1 MAIINSTVMGKSK
14 GKIGNVVTTTLK
26 GQVIAKSRNYHPANP
41 KTEGQ
46 VNSRGK
52 MSNAVKAWQFLSIFL
67 VHINALR
74 KPVESNYNAFIRL
87 AKNLFNDAVAGSA
100 SEAAGQL
107 VDMSFGSSNFAQV
120 TGIVNNVTT
129 ANVSFSTGG
138 LPWISGTKVR
148 VISFDSVSGDQK
160 VTERDVT
167 EIEWNAGTANVL
179 NSCVDNYNAG
189 AYLYC
194 TTEKKCSTITIGM
207 P

>member
-1 MAIINSTVMGKSK
+1 MAVINSTVMGKSK
-14 GKIGNVVTTTLK
+14 GKIGNVVTTVLK

-46 VNSRGK
+46 VNSRSK

-87 AKNLFNDAVAGSA
+87 SKNLFSDFLSNTA

-107 VDMSFGSSNFAQV
+107 VDMTVGQSNFAHV
-120 TGIVNNVTT
+120 VSVLNNVTT
-129 ANVSFSTGG
+129 AVVTFTTGG
-138 LPWISGTKVR
+138 LPWSNDTKVR
-148 VISFDSVSGDQK
+148 VISFDSVSGAQK
-160 VTERDVT
+160 VSERIVT
-167 EIEWNAGTANVL
+167 EQEWNGGTLEYL
-179 NSCVDNYNAG
+179 NSCIDGYNAA
-189 AYLYC
+189 AYLYSAMD
-194 TTEKKCSTITIGM
+194 KKCSTVTFGQ

>member
-1 MAIINSTVMGKSK
+1 MAIINSTVMGKST
-14 GKIGNVVTTTLK
+14 GKIGNVVTTILK

-87 AKNLFNDAVAGSA
+87 AKNLFQEAVAATA

-107 VDMSFGSSNFAQV
+107 VDLSVGSSNFATV
-120 TGIVNNVTT
+120 TSTVVNAGAIIVNFN
-129 ANVSFSTGG
+129 NGG
-138 LPWISGTKVR
+138 LPWVSDTKVR
-148 VISFDSVSGDQK
+148 VLSFDSVSGNQK
-160 VTERDVT
+160 VTEMAVS
-167 EIEWNAGTANVL
+167 EVAWNAETITV
-179 NSCVDNYNAG
+179 AG
-189 AYLYC
+189 AGSAGTNCAGYLYSSM
-194 TTEKKCSTITIGM
+194 EKKCSTIAFGNL
-207 P
+207 